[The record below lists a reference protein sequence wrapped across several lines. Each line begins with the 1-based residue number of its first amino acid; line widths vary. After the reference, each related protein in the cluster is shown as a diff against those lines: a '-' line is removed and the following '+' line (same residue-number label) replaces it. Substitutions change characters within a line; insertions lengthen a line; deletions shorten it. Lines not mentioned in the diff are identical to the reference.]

1 MNKKTLIVIIAI
13 VLIIALAIFTG
24 TKLSKKE
31 INPTNGDPVNNST
44 VHQTPTSEPNVVE
57 TVSPE
62 PTEEPTASPEP
73 RPNVDTSKMT
83 AAEKKE
89 YAQSLAKEKW
99 EELNANITVKYVLE
113 TILDD
118 GTYLIA
124 VRSNGA
130 TKAYC
135 YVDINNNS
143 CKLELN

>member
-99 EELNANITVKYVLE
+99 VLE

>member
-1 MNKKTLIVIIAI
+1 MKK
-13 VLIIALAIFTG
+13 VLITVAVIALIIGLAIFTG
-24 TKLSKKE
+24 TKLGKNDTNPANGE
-31 INPTNGDPVNNST
+31 PINNPTT
-44 VHQTPTSEPNVVE
+44 VPTSTNEPSVSE
-57 TVSPE
+57 TQSPG
-62 PTEEPTASPEP
+62 PTEEPTQSPEP
-73 RPNVDTSKMT
+73 TPNVDITKMT
-83 AAEKKE
+83 SNEKKE

>member
-1 MNKKTLIVIIAI
+1 MKK
-13 VLIIALAIFTG
+13 VLITVAVIALIIGLAIFTG
-24 TKLSKKE
+24 TKLGKNDT
-31 INPTNGDPVNNST
+31 NPTNGEPINNPTT
-44 VHQTPTSEPNVVE
+44 VPTSTNEPSVSE
-57 TVSPE
+57 TKSPESTEEPTQSPE
-62 PTEEPTASPEP
+62 PT
-73 RPNVDTSKMT
+73 PNVDITKMT
-83 AAEKKE
+83 SNEKKE